1 MFDVETIDDSQ
12 NQFIRQKH
20 TKSLKTE
27 NTKENSYRERRS
39 GFLLK
44 KTFFIKK
51 NKIFL
56 TKNQ

>member
-27 NTKENSYRERRS
+27 NTKENSYRERRC
-39 GFLLK
+39 GFL
-44 KTFFIKK
+44 
-51 NKIFL
+51 
-56 TKNQ
+56 